1 MAWMAVLGTKGAMYQ
16 LFSSSA
22 KESLFDLCHP
32 LATWRND
39 CGWSYCSTRSVVTAL
54 SGKCWCRNNLGLS
67 H

>member
-1 MAWMAVLGTKGAMYQ
+1 MAWMAVLGTRGAMYQ

-39 CGWSYCSTRSVVTAL
+39 CG
-54 SGKCWCRNNLGLS
+54 
-67 H
+67 